1 MALRTEVLVF
11 GCREDD
17 LAVLRSVAG
26 PSGATLLAVDSPAE
40 LTEHAIRRRPAAVI
54 LGVGGQTPD
63 RLDLI
68 PVLRA
73 TRDTLPVIVVAE
85 EDSLE
90 LERSTRQRSI
100 FYYLVHPVD
109 RAEVEAVLRDALR
122 AGRQRPGGRSVP

>member
-17 LAVLRSVAG
+17 LAVVRSIAE
-26 PSGATLLAVDSPAE
+26 PSGATLLAMGSPAE
-40 LTEHAIRRRPAAVI
+40 LAEHAIKRRPAAVI
-54 LGVGGQTPD
+54 LGVGVRALD
-63 RLDLI
+63 RLELI

-73 TRDTLPVIVVAE
+73 TRDTLPVIVIAE

-90 LERSTRQRSI
+90 LERSARQRSI

-122 AGRQRPGGRSVP
+122 SAR